1 MSVFEFPMVF
11 SADGASLVGRVYRN
25 VDELVT
31 PQPAVVVT
39 GSWLTVKEQMARI
52 YALRLAEK
60 GITAFT
66 FDFTGFGQSGGAPRQ
81 LELPA
86 RKIADITAA
95 AYFLSTMSFV
105 REGSVGHVGICASA
119 QYALAAIARGARI
132 RSFVSIA
139 GWYHDAASVAS
150 FYGGA
155 EGARLRIGRARE
167 AFETWAK
174 SGEVIMVPAY
184 RPADDRAG
192 MFFELD
198 YYANPA
204 RGAVPEW
211 KNEMAEMSWL
221 FWLTFDG
228 VRSAGEVSVPTLMV
242 HSDGCVF
249 PEHAKAVHAAL
260 RGFKQMEWTEGNQID
275 FYDQETQVT
284 RAVAL
289 MAPHFHATLG
299 VDSRAHA

>member
-1 MSVFEFPMVF
+1 MSVFEFPMIF
-11 SADGASLVGRVYRN
+11 PADGASLVGRVYRN

-39 GSWLTVKEQMARI
+39 GAWLTVKEQMPRT
-52 YALRLAEK
+52 YALRLAEQ

-86 RKIADITAA
+86 RKIADIAA
-95 AYFLSTMSFV
+95 AADFLSTMSFV
-105 REGSVGHVGICASA
+105 REGGVGYVGICASA

-139 GWYHDAASVAS
+139 GWYGDAESMATFTAAWREPGSGSA
-150 FYGGA
+150 A
-155 EGARLRIGRARE
+155 RARR
-167 AFETWAK
+167 
-174 SGEVIMVPAY
+174 SRPGRSPA
-184 RPADDRAG
+184 RSSWCRRTAPVMTAR
-192 MFFELD
+192 ECSSSWTTT
-198 YYANPA
+198 PIPR

-260 RGFKQMEWTEGNQID
+260 RGPKQIEWTAGSQID
-275 FYDQETQVT
+275 FYDQ
-284 RAVAL
+284 
-289 MAPHFHATLG
+289 
-299 VDSRAHA
+299 

>member
-1 MSVFEFPMVF
+1 VVFEFPMVF
-11 SADGASLVGRVYRN
+11 PADGASLVGRVYRN

-39 GSWLTVKEQMARI
+39 GSWLTVKEQMART
-52 YALRLAEK
+52 YALRLAEQ

-66 FDFTGFGQSGGAPRQ
+66 FDFTGFGKSGGAPRQ

-95 AYFLSTMSFV
+95 ADFLSTMSFV
-105 REGSVGHVGICASA
+105 RKGGVGHVGICASA

-139 GWYHDAASVAS
+139 GWYHDAESVAT
-150 FYGGA
+150 FYGGT

-167 AFETWAK
+167 ALEIWAK
-174 SGEVIMVPAY
+174 SGDVIMVPAY
-184 RPADDRAG
+184 RPGDDRAG
-192 MFFELD
+192 LFFELD
-198 YYANPA
+198 YYANPG

-211 KNEMAEMSWL
+211 RNEMAEMSWL

-228 VRSAGEVSVPTLMV
+228 VRSAEEVNTPTLMV

-249 PEHAKAVHAAL
+249 PEHAKPVYAAL
-260 RGFKQMEWTEGNQID
+260 KGPKRIEWTEGSQSD

-289 MAPHFHATLG
+289 VAPHFRATLG
-299 VDSRAHA
+299 ID

>member
-1 MSVFEFPMVF
+1 MPVFEFPMVF
-11 SADGASLVGRVYRN
+11 PADGASLVGRLYRN

-39 GSWLTVKEQMARI
+39 GSWLTVKEQMPRT
-52 YALRLAEK
+52 YAMRLAEQ
-60 GITAFT
+60 GVTAFT

-86 RKIADITAA
+86 RKVADIAA
-95 AYFLSTMSFV
+95 AADFLSTMSFV
-105 REGSVGHVGICASA
+105 KAGGVGHVGICASA

-139 GWYHDAASVAS
+139 GWYHDAESVAP

-155 EGARLRIGRARE
+155 DGVKVRLGRARE
-167 AFETWAK
+167 ALERWAK
-174 SGEVIMVPAY
+174 SGDVTMVPAY
-184 RPADDRAG
+184 RPGDERAG

-198 YYANPA
+198 YYANPR

-228 VRSAGEVSVPTLMV
+228 VRSANEVRVPTAIV

-249 PEHAKAVHAAL
+249 PDHAKAVHAAIDAP
-260 RGFKQMEWTEGNQID
+260 KQIEWSEGSQID
-275 FYDQETQVT
+275 FYDQPAQVT

-289 MAPHFHATLG
+289 AVPHFRATLG
-299 VDSRAHA
+299 A